1 MQGDGEHDEDA
12 TFDRARAYL
21 GRANQARA
29 ELAECWTRLCDE
41 AAFDS
46 QVVRTG
52 DTTGRLDVAVSWPSD
67 VAERAD
73 AAAAS
78 FANEICAALD
88 GALLAAAASVSGA
101 LERPAPDDYRFPSC
115 EEERSFKELLETG
128 HFRGL
133 RPDQVE
139 AVRSIASHV
148 VV

>member
-1 MQGDGEHDEDA
+1 MSLIVTGTVGIDTIFAPTGHVEA
-12 TFDRARAYL
+12 VL
-21 GRANQARA
+21 GGS
-29 ELAECWTRLCDE
+29 CTY
-41 AAFDS
+41 F
-46 QVVRTG
+46 
-52 DTTGRLDVAVSWPSD
+52 
-67 VAERAD
+67 